1 MCDKTVDSDIQALK
15 SIPDCFAASNMIQ
28 KRDGAVFSNDNIVFG
43 DLDFWFSLAMIQA
56 LIGLKSI
63 TLDDINF
70 DDNDFVIVNQKIL
83 VRWDLWLVIIDIGNA
98 KHLKNR

>member
-1 MCDKTVDSDIQALK
+1 
-15 SIPDCFAASNMIQ
+15 MIQ

-70 DDNDFVIVNQKIL
+70 DDNDFVIVNQKLL

-98 KHLKNR
+98 KRLKNR